1 MGVLPRIAQNET
13 AVAKISINKAQELPV
28 RTSSIGVLEHESDL
42 KLEKGPELA
51 EKLNEET
58 KKKYIKGGL
67 DYLFKSTVYFLIN
80 CR

>member
-1 MGVLPRIAQNET
+1 MGVLPQIAQNET
-13 AVAKISINKAQELPV
+13 AVAKISVNKAQELPV
-28 RTSSIGVLEHESDL
+28 RTTSISVLEHESHL

-58 KKKYIKGGL
+58 KKKYIKGRL
-67 DYLFKSTVYFLIN
+67 DYFFKSPGYFLIN